1 MSSRV
6 RLNVDD
12 RTTTLF
18 KTKGPHFEGFL
29 ELLPTMAVC
38 TQQKAIA
45 IDCWCGTWWTHF
57 SSGQCHRKRER
68 ECVAP
73 GKGPT
78 Q

>member
-1 MSSRV
+1 MIAQLLYSKQRA
-6 RLNVDD
+6 L
-12 RTTTLF
+12 TL
-18 KTKGPHFEGFL
+18 KGFGFL

-73 GKGPT
+73 GKGLT